1 MKYSN
6 VPNLT
11 ADPFPTDA
19 AHEKMSTMDVA
30 GTGNVSPQGLT
41 REEAESRLRQYGPNA
56 VREAKPHLFLA
67 IAKKFWAPVPWMLE
81 VTIVLELMLGKRPEA
96 IIIGFLLVF
105 NAGLGFVQENRAQN
119 ALALLRQRLPVK
131 ARVLREG
138 QWQLIPA
145 EDLVPG
151 DFIHVRMGDVMPADV
166 RLADGHIQVDQSTL
180 TGESLPLEAG
190 SGQATFA
197 GSVVIRGEASGEVTA
212 TGARTYFG
220 KTAELVRSATTVS
233 HLQAIIF
240 TIVKYLVML
249 DGALVLILFFYS
261 RLAHLPIME
270 MLPFA
275 LMLLVASVPVAL
287 PATFTLATALGSME
301 LAGSGVLVTRL
312 SAIEEAAAMEV
323 LCSDKTGTITQN
335 RLAVVGLQPYAPYGE
350 NDLLRFAMLASDA
363 ASQDPI
369 DLAIL
374 AAAGS
379 HHIDPAGWQTIEL
392 IPFEPAT
399 KLSEAILS
407 KGSQRSRAIKGAP
420 EAVAKRVKGVPNY
433 SLDMDRLAAQ
443 GYRVLAV
450 AAGPDDDSS
459 DHDLSESD
467 LGFVGLLALE
477 DPPRDD
483 SKTLIRS
490 LHDLGVRVI
499 MITGDGLATA
509 RAVATRVGIGDRAVE
524 PKDLEKEAAA
534 EVLQSDVFAGVYP
547 EDKFHIVQA
556 LQRAGMVT
564 GMTGDGVND
573 APALKQA
580 EVGIAVANATD
591 VAKAAAS
598 LVLTNPG
605 LTDIV
610 AAVKTSRRI
619 YQRMLTYTLN
629 KIIKTIEIAL
639 LLSVGVMLTGSFVIT
654 PLLIVLLLFTND
666 FVTMSIA
673 TDTVSYSQAAGS
685 LAHPVACSDW
695 PDAGK
700 FGAHILVRDPSGR
713 ARLAATTA
721 APVADP
727 GLYHARFH
735 RSRHGLPGSSAGT
748 FLEFKAQQVV
758 ASKLRGR
765 YCGRKCSCNSRHPDG
780 GHPRVDSVQCA
791 NHLLLLSRGRRF
803 FENSSSKQ
811 TNAGTMRKNL
821 FLLAIFWLPY
831 R

>member
-1 MKYSN
+1 
-6 VPNLT
+6 
-11 ADPFPTDA
+11 
-19 AHEKMSTMDVA
+19 MDLAVKK
-30 GTGNVSPQGLT
+30 NVSPQGLT
-41 REEAESRLRQYGPNA
+41 AAKAETRLRQYGPNA
-56 VREAKPHLFLA
+56 VREAKPHLLLA
-67 IAKKFWAPVPWMLE
+67 IAQKFWAPVPWMLE
-81 VTIVLELMLGKRPEA
+81 ATIILELLLGKRPEA

-119 ALALLRQRLPVK
+119 ALALLRKRLPVK

-138 QWQLIPA
+138 QWQLLPA

-180 TGESLPLEAG
+180 TGESLPIEAEPG
-190 SGQATFA
+190 RTTFA

-220 KTAELVRSATTVS
+220 KTAELVRTATTVS
-233 HLQAIIF
+233 HLQSIIF

-249 DGALVLILFFYS
+249 DGALVLILLLYS
-261 RLAHLPIME
+261 RIAHLPLME

-275 LMLLVASVPVAL
+275 LILLVASVPVAL
-287 PATFTLATALGSME
+287 PATFTLATAMGSME
-301 LAGSGVLVTRL
+301 LARSGVLVTRL

-335 RLAVVGLQPYAPYGE
+335 RLAVADLQVYAPYGE
-350 NDLLRFAMLASDA
+350 DDLLRFAMLASDA

-374 AAAGS
+374 AEAES
-379 HHIDPAGWQTIEL
+379 HHIDPAGWQTLEL

-407 KGSQRSRAIKGAP
+407 KGTQRSRAIKGAP
-420 EAVAKRVKGVPNY
+420 EAIANRVKRVPNY
-433 SLDMDRLAAQ
+433 SPDMERLAQQ

-450 AAGPDDDSS
+450 AAGPDDD
-459 DHDLSESD
+459 LS
-467 LGFVGLLALE
+467 FVGLLALE

-483 SKTLIRS
+483 SKTLIQS
-490 LHDLGVRVI
+490 LHTLGVRVI

-509 RAVATRVGIGDRAVE
+509 RAVAARVGIGGRAVE
-524 PKDLEKEAAA
+524 PKALETEAAA
-534 EVLQSDVFAGVYP
+534 DVLQSDIFAGVYP
-547 EDKFHIVQA
+547 EDKFRIVQA
-556 LQRAGMVT
+556 LQRAGKVT

-605 LTDIV
+605 LMDIL

-629 KIIKTIEIAL
+629 KIIKTIEIAF
-639 LLSVGVMLTGSFVIT
+639 LLSVGVMLTRSFVIT
-654 PLLIVLLLFTND
+654 PFLIVLLLFTND

-673 TDTVSYSQAAGS
+673 TDTVSYSQQPDLWQIRSLVLVGLALGS
-685 LAHPVACSDW
+685 L
-695 PDAGK
+695 
-700 FGAHILVRDPSGR
+700 ILVFSFGTLLAGRYWLQLPLPQLQTLVFITLVFTGQGTVYLVRQRQHFWESRPGKWLVLSSVADIVVVSILASRGILMQAIPPQVVFSVLIASGCY
-713 ARLAATTA
+713 LAAVDFVKT
-721 APVADP
+721 
-727 GLYHARFH
+727 GLLRKLP
-735 RSRHGLPGSSAGT
+735 RGL
-748 FLEFKAQQVV
+748 
-758 ASKLRGR
+758 
-765 YCGRKCSCNSRHPDG
+765 
-780 GHPRVDSVQCA
+780 
-791 NHLLLLSRGRRF
+791 
-803 FENSSSKQ
+803 
-811 TNAGTMRKNL
+811 
-821 FLLAIFWLPY
+821 
-831 R
+831 

>member
-1 MKYSN
+1 MNAERSAN
-6 VPNLT
+6 
-11 ADPFPTDA
+11 A
-19 AHEKMSTMDVA
+19 
-30 GTGNVSPQGLT
+30 SPQGLT
-41 REEAESRLRQYGPNA
+41 GEEANLRLRQYGPNA
-56 VREAKPHLFLA
+56 IPEAKPLLFLA

-81 VTIVLELMLGKRPEA
+81 VTIVLELILGKRPEA

-119 ALALLRQRLPVK
+119 ALALLRKRLPVK
-131 ARVLREG
+131 ARVLRDG
-138 QWQLIPA
+138 QWQLLPA
-145 EDLVPG
+145 ENLVPD

-212 TGARTYFG
+212 TGAHTYFG
-220 KTAELVRSATTVS
+220 KTAELVRTASTVS

-249 DGALVLILFFYS
+249 DGALVLILLLYA
-261 RLAHLPIME
+261 RLAHLPMTE

-275 LMLLVASVPVAL
+275 LILLVASVPVAL
-287 PATFTLATALGSME
+287 PATFTLATALGAME

-335 RLAVVGLQPYAPYGE
+335 RLALTGLQPYSPYEE

-374 AAAGS
+374 DAAHS
-379 HHIDPAGWQTIEL
+379 HHIDTAGWQTLEV

-399 KLSEAILS
+399 KLSEAVVDKS
-407 KGSQRSRAIKGAP
+407 NQRSRVIKGAP
-420 EAVAKRVKGVPNY
+420 QAVANRVKRVPQY
-433 SLDMDRLAAQ
+433 SPDLERWAAQ

-450 AAGPDDDSS
+450 AAGPDDD
-459 DHDLSESD
+459 LS
-467 LGFVGLLALE
+467 FVGLLALE
-477 DPPRDD
+477 DPPRTD
-483 SKTLIRS
+483 SKTLIQS
-490 LHDLGVRVI
+490 LHNLGVRVI
-499 MITGDGLATA
+499 MITGDALPTA

-524 PKDLEKEAAA
+524 LKTLEKAAA
-534 EVLQSDVFAGVYP
+534 ADVLQSDVFAGVYP

-556 LQRAGMVT
+556 LQRSGTVT

-639 LLSVGVMLTGSFVIT
+639 LLSVGVMLTRSFVIT
-654 PLLIVLLLFTND
+654 PLLIVILLFTND

-673 TDTVSYSQAAGS
+673 TDTVSCSQQPDRWHIRSLILIGLTLGTLVLLFSFGILLAGRNW
-685 LAHPVACSDW
+685 LRLPLPQLQTLVFITLVFT
-695 PDAGK
+695 GQ
-700 FGAHILVRDPSGR
+700 GMVYLVRQRGHFWDSRPGKWLLLSSVADIAVVCVLAIRGILME
-713 ARLAATTA
+713 AIHPQLVFTILIACLCYLAATDFVKVILLRRLPT
-721 APVADP
+721 
-727 GLYHARFH
+727 GL
-735 RSRHGLPGSSAGT
+735 
-748 FLEFKAQQVV
+748 
-758 ASKLRGR
+758 
-765 YCGRKCSCNSRHPDG
+765 
-780 GHPRVDSVQCA
+780 
-791 NHLLLLSRGRRF
+791 
-803 FENSSSKQ
+803 
-811 TNAGTMRKNL
+811 
-821 FLLAIFWLPY
+821 
-831 R
+831 

>member
-1 MKYSN
+1 
-6 VPNLT
+6 
-11 ADPFPTDA
+11 
-19 AHEKMSTMDVA
+19 MSTMDVERNA
-30 GTGNVSPQGLT
+30 NVTPQGLT
-41 REEAESRLRQYGPNA
+41 REEAETRLRQYGPNA

-81 VTIVLELMLGKRPEA
+81 VTIILELFLGKRPEA

-119 ALALLRQRLPVK
+119 ALTLLRQRLPVK
-131 ARVLREG
+131 ARVLRDG
-138 QWQLIPA
+138 QWHLIPA
-145 EDLVPG
+145 ENLVPG

-166 RLADGHIQVDQSTL
+166 RLANGHIQVDQSTL

-190 SGQATFA
+190 SGRATFA

-212 TGARTYFG
+212 TGAGTYFG
-220 KTAELVRSATTVS
+220 KTAELVRTATTVS
-233 HLQAIIF
+233 RLQAIIF

-249 DGALVLILFFYS
+249 DGALALILILYS
-261 RLAHLPIME
+261 RLAHLPMME

-335 RLAVVGLQPYAPYGE
+335 RLAVAALQPYSPYGE

-374 AAAGS
+374 AAADT
-379 HHIDPAGWQTIEL
+379 HHVDLAGWQTLEL

-407 KGSQRSRAIKGAP
+407 KSSQRSRAIKGAP
-420 EAVAKRVKGVPNY
+420 EAVANRVKRVPNY
-433 SLDMDRLAAQ
+433 SPDMERLAAQ

-450 AAGPDDDSS
+450 AAGPED
-459 DHDLSESD
+459 DLS
-467 LGFVGLLALE
+467 FVGLLALE
-477 DPPRDD
+477 DPPRND
-483 SKTLIRS
+483 SKTLIQS
-490 LHDLGVRVI
+490 LHNLGVRVI

-509 RAVATRVGIGDRAVE
+509 RAVATRVGIGGLAVE

-556 LQRAGMVT
+556 LQRAGTVT

-591 VAKAAAS
+591 VAKASAS

-629 KIIKTIEIAL
+629 KIIKTIEIVL

-654 PLLIVLLLFTND
+654 PLLIVVLLFTND

-673 TDTVSYSQAAGS
+673 TDTVSYSQQPDRWHIRPLILIGLTLGS
-685 LAHPVACSDW
+685 LVLIFSFGILLAGRDW
-695 PDAGK
+695 LQLPLPQLQTLVFITLVFTGQ
-700 FGAHILVRDPSGR
+700 GMVYLVR
-713 ARLAATTA
+713 
-721 APVADP
+721 
-727 GLYHARFH
+727 
-735 RSRHGLPGSSAGT
+735 
-748 FLEFKAQQVV
+748 Q
-758 ASKLRGR
+758 RGHFW
-765 YCGRKCSCNSRHPDG
+765 NSRP
-780 GHPRVDSVQCA
+780 SKW
-791 NHLLLLSRGRRF
+791 LLLSSVADIAVVSVLATRGILMQAIGPLLVFTILIACVCYLAVADFVKVTFLRR
-803 FENSSSKQ
+803 
-811 TNAGTMRKNL
+811 
-821 FLLAIFWLPY
+821 LPVGL
-831 R
+831 

>member
-1 MKYSN
+1 
-6 VPNLT
+6 
-11 ADPFPTDA
+11 
-19 AHEKMSTMDVA
+19 MSTMDVERNA
-30 GTGNVSPQGLT
+30 NVTPQGLT
-41 REEAESRLRQYGPNA
+41 REEAETRLRQYGPNA

-81 VTIVLELMLGKRPEA
+81 VTIILELFLGKRPEA

-119 ALALLRQRLPVK
+119 ALTLLRQRLPVK
-131 ARVLREG
+131 ARVLRDG
-138 QWQLIPA
+138 QWHLIPA
-145 EDLVPG
+145 ENLVPG

-166 RLADGHIQVDQSTL
+166 RLANGHIQVDQSTL

-190 SGQATFA
+190 SGRATFA
-197 GSVVIRGEASGEVTA
+197 GSVVARGEASGEVTA
-212 TGARTYFG
+212 TGAGTYFG
-220 KTAELVRSATTVS
+220 KTAELVRTATTVS

-249 DGALVLILFFYS
+249 DGALALILILYS
-261 RLAHLPIME
+261 RLAHLPM
-270 MLPFA
+270 
-275 LMLLVASVPVAL
+275 
-287 PATFTLATALGSME
+287 
-301 LAGSGVLVTRL
+301 
-312 SAIEEAAAMEV
+312 
-323 LCSDKTGTITQN
+323 TQN
-335 RLAVVGLQPYAPYGE
+335 RLAVAALQPYSPYGE

-374 AAAGS
+374 AAADT
-379 HHIDPAGWQTIEL
+379 HHVDLAGWQTLEL

-407 KGSQRSRAIKGAP
+407 KSSQRSRAIKGAP
-420 EAVAKRVKGVPNY
+420 EAVANRVKRVPNY
-433 SLDMDRLAAQ
+433 SPDMERLAAQ

-450 AAGPDDDSS
+450 AAGPED
-459 DHDLSESD
+459 DLS
-467 LGFVGLLALE
+467 FVGLLALE
-477 DPPRDD
+477 DPPRND
-483 SKTLIRS
+483 SKTLIQS
-490 LHDLGVRVI
+490 LHNLGVRVI

-509 RAVATRVGIGDRAVE
+509 RAVAIRVGIGGRAVE
-524 PKDLEKEAAA
+524 PKALEKEAAA

-556 LQRAGMVT
+556 LQRAGTVT

-591 VAKAAAS
+591 VAKASAS

-629 KIIKTIEIAL
+629 KIIKTIEIVL

-654 PLLIVLLLFTND
+654 PLLIVVLLFTND

-673 TDTVSYSQAAGS
+673 TDTVSYSQQPDRWHIRPLILIGLTLGS
-685 LAHPVACSDW
+685 LVLIFSFGILLAGRDW
-695 PDAGK
+695 LQLPLPQLQTLVFITLVFTGQ
-700 FGAHILVRDPSGR
+700 GMVYLVR
-713 ARLAATTA
+713 
-721 APVADP
+721 
-727 GLYHARFH
+727 
-735 RSRHGLPGSSAGT
+735 
-748 FLEFKAQQVV
+748 Q
-758 ASKLRGR
+758 RGHFW
-765 YCGRKCSCNSRHPDG
+765 NSRP
-780 GHPRVDSVQCA
+780 SKW
-791 NHLLLLSRGRRF
+791 LLLSSVADIAVVSVLATRGILMQAIGPLLVFTILIACVCYLAVADFVKVTFLRR
-803 FENSSSKQ
+803 
-811 TNAGTMRKNL
+811 
-821 FLLAIFWLPY
+821 LPVGL
-831 R
+831 